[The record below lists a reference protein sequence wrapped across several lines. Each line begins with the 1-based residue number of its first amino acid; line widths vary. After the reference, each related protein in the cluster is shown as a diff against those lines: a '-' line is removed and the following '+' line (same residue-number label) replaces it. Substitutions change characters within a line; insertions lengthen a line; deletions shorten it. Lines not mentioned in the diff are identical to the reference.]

1 MSSELA
7 DVNVYSSPLTV
18 VSVKLELSDFKVL
31 PHTNTTIVCWILK
44 NFVKK
49 LSLKKNNYKQRKQ
62 RQYTGVKIQQLETG
76 TL

>member
-31 PHTNTTIVCWILK
+31 QHKNTTIVCWIMK
-44 NFVKK
+44 HFVKQ
-49 LSLKKNNYKQRKQ
+49 LSYN
-62 RQYTGVKIQQLETG
+62 
-76 TL
+76 

>member
-31 PHTNTTIVCWILK
+31 QHTNTTIVCWILK
-44 NFVKK
+44 HFVKQ
-49 LSLKKNNYKQRKQ
+49 LSYN
-62 RQYTGVKIQQLETG
+62 
-76 TL
+76 

>member
-44 NFVKK
+44 HFVKK
-49 LSLKKNNYKQRKQ
+49 LSLKKNNHKQRKK